1 MFQYSCLVLDSY
13 FRQNYTVL
21 ISGGHCETSDTKSCC
36 ETLPYQPKANKIA
49 LSVCVQPGSL

>member
-1 MFQYSCLVLDSY
+1 MFQYCFRVLDSY
-13 FRQNYTVL
+13 FKQNYTVF

-49 LSVCVQPGSL
+49 LSVCF